1 MTLRNNRAL
10 RFPGPAVIIL
20 AFALLAPTVAQA
32 AEVEEGT
39 VINAAN
45 LSSLMDKEF
54 EGKTIGSMLTE
65 NIQWMIR
72 EQGLTM
78 TLRHSEEVPVD
89 PRWIEATK
97 KYSGDVSYDPATR
110 LVSGYKAGLCFP
122 DISLDDPHAADKIM
136 WNAYYIGG
144 WPRGDLAN
152 YPLFAFLFINGDKGL
167 ERVQHWALIRSF
179 LKGRLDGEPVI
190 GDGSI
195 DFKQLLFAHYP
206 YDIRGIGTFAIR
218 YGNGKYDDSWAYL
231 RTVRRTRRLSG
242 GTWHDPI
249 GGTDQLNDEVEI
261 NSAFPTWYTGFK
273 LLEKRWILAVA
284 HSRWPVW
291 DQDKKK
297 PVEAFPLVDLEN
309 KPYWNPLDD
318 WEPREV
324 YVIDAA
330 TPDTHPYSRKVMYL
344 DTKTWVYYLGEFYDK
359 KGEFWKVGIFNMRPI
374 KTEDGGWGVISNQG
388 HTIDFKRRHATIFA
402 HGKQSQFNT
411 PGVGPEDVSLEVLE
425 AAGQGRWRVPE

>member
-1 MTLRNNRAL
+1 MAL
-10 RFPGPAVIIL
+10 RSIRFARPGGPLVVI
-20 AFALLAPTVAQA
+20 AAALLCLASAAA
-32 AEVEEGT
+32 AEEAAEGT
-39 VINAAN
+39 LINATN
-45 LSSLMDKEF
+45 LSSMLDKEF
-54 EGKTIGSMLTE
+54 EGKTIGSMLPE
-65 NIQWMIR
+65 NVQWMIR

-78 TLRHSEEVPVD
+78 KLRHSEKVPLDSRWVD
-89 PRWIEATK
+89 ATK
-97 KYSGDVSYDPATR
+97 KYSGGVSFDPKTR

-122 DISLDDPHAADKIM
+122 DVSVDDPHAADKLM
-136 WNAYYIGG
+136 WNAYYVGG

-152 YPLFAFLFINGDKGL
+152 YPLFAFLFIDGDKGL

-179 LKGRLDGEPVI
+179 LKGRLGGEPVV
-190 GDGSI
+190 GDGSVH
-195 DFKQLLFAHYP
+195 FKQLLFAHYP

-218 YGNGKYDDSWAYL
+218 YDNGQYDDSWAYL

-261 NSAFPTWYTGFK
+261 MSAFPTWYPSYK
-273 LLEKRWILAVA
+273 LLGKRWILAVA

-297 PVEAFPLVDLEN
+297 ENEAFPLVDLAN

-324 YVIDAA
+324 YVIDA
-330 TPDTHPYSRKVMYL
+330 TPPDQHPYSRKVMYI
-344 DTKTWVYYLGEFYDK
+344 DTETWVFYLGEYYDK
-359 KGEFWKVGIFNMRPI
+359 KGDFWKVGIFNMRPI
-374 KTEDGGWGVISNQG
+374 ETADGHLGVISNQG
-388 HTIDFKRRHATIFA
+388 HTIDFKRRHATIFC

-425 AAGQGRWRVPE
+425 AAGQGRWVVPE

>member
-1 MTLRNNRAL
+1 MTQRSNRGLQSMAPIVL
-10 RFPGPAVIIL
+10 VAVC
-20 AFALLAPTVAQA
+20 ALLTTA
-32 AEVEEGT
+32 AWAEEVKEGT

-45 LSSLMDKEF
+45 LSSLLDKEF
-54 EGKTIGSMLTE
+54 EGKTIGSMLPE

-89 PRWIEATK
+89 PRWVEATK
-97 KYSGDVSYDPATR
+97 KYSGGVTYDPETR
-110 LVSGYKAGLCFP
+110 LASGYKAGLCFP
-122 DISLDDPHAADKIM
+122 DVSMDDPHAADKLM
-136 WNAYYIGG
+136 WNAYYVGG

-179 LKGRLDGEPVI
+179 YKGRLDGEPVI

-297 PVEAFPLVDLEN
+297 PAEAF
-309 KPYWNPLDD
+309 PLDD

-324 YVIDAA
+324 YVIDAT

-359 KGEFWKVGIFNMRPI
+359 KGDFWKVGIFNMRPI
-374 KTEDGGWGVISNQG
+374 KTADGNWGVISNQG
-388 HTIDFKRRHATIFA
+388 HTIDFKRRHATIFS

-411 PGVGPEDVSLEVLE
+411 LGVGPEDVSLEVLE

>member
-1 MTLRNNRAL
+1 MTLRNNRFS
-10 RFPGPAVIIL
+10 RSVGPIVLFIACVL
-20 AFALLAPTVAQA
+20 VVASA
-32 AEVEEGT
+32 AWSEEVEEGT

-45 LSSLMDKEF
+45 LSTMLDKEF
-54 EGKTIGSMLTE
+54 EGKTVGSMLTE
-65 NIQWMIR
+65 NIQWMIK

-97 KYSGDVSYDPATR
+97 KYSGDVTFDPETR
-110 LVSGYKAGLCFP
+110 MVSGYKAGLCFP
-122 DISLDDPHAADKIM
+122 NVSLDDPHVADKLM

-144 WPRGDLAN
+144 WPRGMMAN
-152 YPLFAFLFINGDKGL
+152 YPLFAFLFIDGDKGL
-167 ERVQHWALIRSF
+167 ERVQHWALIRAF
-179 LKGRLDGEPVI
+179 MKGRLDGEPVV

-249 GGTDQLNDEVEI
+249 GGTDQLNDEIEI
-261 NSAFPTWYTGFK
+261 MSAFPTWYTSYK

-291 DQDKKK
+291 DQEKKK
-297 PVEAFPLVDLEN
+297 PAEAFPLVDLEN
-309 KPYWNPLDD
+309 KPGGHFQPGPHHRLQEAARDD
-318 WEPREV
+318 LRSRQTVPVQHAWDGAGGRQPRGARCRRTGQMAGPRVNDHQPRRGRPFEWPRHL
-324 YVIDAA
+324 IQ
-330 TPDTHPYSRKVMYL
+330 
-344 DTKTWVYYLGEFYDK
+344 LGQTIARTRFG
-359 KGEFWKVGIFNMRPI
+359 KG
-374 KTEDGGWGVISNQG
+374 G
-388 HTIDFKRRHATIFA
+388 HTT
-402 HGKQSQFNT
+402 
-411 PGVGPEDVSLEVLE
+411 
-425 AAGQGRWRVPE
+425 